1 MSQKN
6 YAEVLI
12 DGVVYTLGGTEDE
25 AYLRRVAAYLN
36 EKIGTIKK
44 QRGFS
49 RQNADYQNLMIHLNI
64 ADDYFKEQERADMLS
79 GQKAL
84 LEKEAYSLKHEL
96 ITMQMRM
103 EAMEKEMQ
111 EEKAGQRNWCEKRRK
126 QLLTQIVTDTENKTA
141 GESFRGC
148 SFFIRVI
155 LCFML

>member
-84 LEKEAYSLKHEL
+84 LEREAYSLKHEL

-111 EEKAGQRNWCEKRRK
+111 EEKARAEELVKKASGTVSGADVNGHRK
-126 QLLTQIVTDTENKTA
+126 
-141 GESFRGC
+141 
-148 SFFIRVI
+148 
-155 LCFML
+155 

>member
-84 LEKEAYSLKHEL
+84 LEKEAYSL
-96 ITMQMRM
+96 
-103 EAMEKEMQ
+103 
-111 EEKAGQRNWCEKRRK
+111 
-126 QLLTQIVTDTENKTA
+126 
-141 GESFRGC
+141 
-148 SFFIRVI
+148 
-155 LCFML
+155 

>member
-103 EAMEKEMQ
+103 EAMDKEMQ
-111 EEKAGQRNWCEKRRK
+111 EEKARAEDLVKKATGTVSGADVNGHRK
-126 QLLTQIVTDTENKTA
+126 GN
-141 GESFRGC
+141 SR
-148 SFFIRVI
+148 
-155 LCFML
+155 

>member
-49 RQNADYQNLMIHLNI
+49 RQNADYQNPVAYTHLDVYKRQEGKGKVIDYLAADADI
-64 ADDYFKEQERADMLS
+64 AVRATGGDNAGHTIKTNGVKYAMHLIPSGILS
-79 GQKAL
+79 GHTVGVIGNGVVLNPEVL
-84 LEKEAYSLKHEL
+84 LKEIDNLVSHGYEIKNHLK
-96 ITMQMRM
+96 R
-103 EAMEKEMQ
+103 
-111 EEKAGQRNWCEKRRK
+111 C
-126 QLLTQIVTDTENKTA
+126 V
-141 GESFRGC
+141 
-148 SFFIRVI
+148 
-155 LCFML
+155 

>member
-111 EEKAGQRNWCEKRRK
+111 EEKARAEELVKKASGTVSGADVNRHRK
-126 QLLTQIVTDTENKTA
+126 
-141 GESFRGC
+141 
-148 SFFIRVI
+148 
-155 LCFML
+155 

>member
-96 ITMQMRM
+96 VSTQMKL
-103 EAMEKEMQ
+103 EAMRAELEKYKALEALESARSRDDKQ
-111 EEKAGQRNWCEKRRK
+111 EQQAE
-126 QLLTQIVTDTENKTA
+126 
-141 GESFRGC
+141 
-148 SFFIRVI
+148 
-155 LCFML
+155 

>member
-103 EAMEKEMQ
+103 E
-111 EEKAGQRNWCEKRRK
+111 EEKARAEELVRK
-126 QLLTQIVTDTENKTA
+126 ASETA
-141 GESFRGC
+141 SDADSNRH
-148 SFFIRVI
+148 RK
-155 LCFML
+155 

>member
-111 EEKAGQRNWCEKRRK
+111 EEKARAEELVKKTSGTVSGADVNGHRK
-126 QLLTQIVTDTENKTA
+126 
-141 GESFRGC
+141 
-148 SFFIRVI
+148 
-155 LCFML
+155 

>member
-64 ADDYFKEQERADMLS
+64 ADDYFKEQER
-79 GQKAL
+79 
-84 LEKEAYSLKHEL
+84 
-96 ITMQMRM
+96 
-103 EAMEKEMQ
+103 
-111 EEKAGQRNWCEKRRK
+111 CRK
-126 QLLTQIVTDTENKTA
+126 WT
-141 GESFRGC
+141 
-148 SFFIRVI
+148 
-155 LCFML
+155 